1 MRIKLQIKKDNK
13 PWYHG
18 VYDVV
23 DAASFG
29 DACADAWTKLREQ
42 KLQKATSIGA
52 LYDTLE
58 EHLIDELHGVEITF
72 EKAF

>member
-1 MRIKLQIKKDNK
+1 M
-13 PWYHG
+13 P
-18 VYDVV
+18 
-23 DAASFG
+23 
-29 DACADAWTKLREQ
+29 CADAWTKLREQ

>member
-1 MRIKLQIKKDNK
+1 M
-13 PWYHG
+13 
-18 VYDVV
+18 V

>member
-13 PWYHG
+13 PWYQG

-42 KLQKATSIGA
+42 KLQEATSIGA

-58 EHLIDELHGVEITF
+58 EHLIDELQDVEITF

>member
-13 PWYHG
+13 PWYQG

>member
-1 MRIKLQIKKDNK
+1 MRVKLQVKKDK
-13 PWYHG
+13 KSWYEG

-42 KLQKATSIGA
+42 NFRQQPALAPSTIPLMSI
-52 LYDTLE
+52 
-58 EHLIDELHGVEITF
+58 
-72 EKAF
+72 